1 MRRKIV
7 LFFIIIICFVLQT
20 TTFHYFSFAGIVP
33 NLMVIVASSFG
44 FMRGN
49 KEGMFVGFF
58 CGLLIDIFCG
68 TYLGPYALLYM
79 YIGFLN
85 GFFRKRFY
93 PDDIRLPL
101 VMIAASD
108 LVCNLF
114 VYVFTFLLR
123 GKFRFFYYLRSVILP
138 ELVYTIII
146 AILLYVILLR
156 INTALEAV
164 EQRSAKKFNA

>member
-20 TTFHYFSFAGIVP
+20 TVFEYFSFAGIVP
-33 NLMVIVASSFG
+33 NLMVIVVSAFG

-49 KEGMFVGFF
+49 KEGMYVGFF

-79 YIGFLN
+79 YIGFAN

-108 LVCNLF
+108 LVCSLL
-114 VYVFTFLLR
+114 VYVFTFLIR
-123 GKFRFFYYLRSVILP
+123 KRYQFGYYLQTVILP
-138 ELVYTIII
+138 ELVYTIIV
-146 AILLYVILLR
+146 AILLYLILLR

-164 EQRSAKKFNA
+164 EQRSAKKFDA